1 MQQIM
6 GILNLT
12 PDSFWEPSRYNMEV
26 FNNPAVDIV
35 DIGAVSSRPGAEAV
49 SEEQEWQRL
58 EPVLRHL
65 PQGKRIS
72 IDTTRSLIVRK
83 AFGLIGD
90 FIVNDI
96 SAGEDDPCMLDTV
109 ASLGLGYVAMHK
121 CGNPRTMDSLCD
133 YGDVVDDVLEYFRA
147 FESRAGGA
155 GITDWI
161 LDPGLGFAKT
171 PSQSIALV
179 RNLEAFKV
187 FGRPVLV
194 GLADK
199 RFTEGRTEYWH
210 LEALRHGADILRVH
224 DVAAARNTIAVYS
237 GEKSEI

>member
-26 FNNPAVDIV
+26 FNDPAVDIV
-35 DIGAVSSRPGAEAV
+35 DIGAVSSRPGAEPV

-96 SAGEDDPCMLDTV
+96 SAGEDDAEMLSTV
-109 ASLGLGYVAMHK
+109 SELGLEYIAMHK
-121 CGNPRTMDSLCD
+121 RGTPATMDSLCH
-133 YGDVVDDVLEYFRA
+133 YENGIMNELLAYFAGFAARA
-147 FESRAGGA
+147 REAGLA
-155 GITDWI
+155 RWI

-171 PSQSIALV
+171 PEQNMEILQNLDAL
-179 RNLEAFKV
+179 KV
-187 FGRPVLV
+187 FGRPVLA
-194 GLADK
+194 GPSNK
-199 RFTEGRTEYWH
+199 RFTRGREKEVME
-210 LEALRHGADILRVH
+210 LCRKADIVRLHSDLIELYR
-224 DVAAARNTIAVYS
+224 Y
-237 GEKSEI
+237 E